1 MNLSDPIFAG
11 IRTFLIWTLLS
22 ACCFLVAAGVARLIG
37 SAPRDIYALRLVFM
51 VLLLIFW
58 WFCVANAAD
67 AFIGNGADPHNAERH
82 ARWEARN
89 AARSYG
95 AHTIWPW
102 CLVAL
107 FDRPKGKGH
116 GNR

>member
-1 MNLSDPIFAG
+1 MNLSDPVFAG
-11 IRTFLIWTLLS
+11 VKAFLVWTVLS
-22 ACCFLVAAGVARLIG
+22 ACCFLIAAGAARLIT
-37 SAPRDIYALRLVFM
+37 STPRDIYVVRLVFM
-51 VLLLIFW
+51 ILLLMLW
-58 WFCVANAAD
+58 WFCVPNAAS
-67 AFIGNGADPHNAERH
+67 AFTGNGADPHNSERH
-82 ARWEARN
+82 ARWEARE

-116 GNR
+116 DNR